1 MPTQTKFAGF
11 PSATLYELG
20 PGPGPPA
27 KLEARRQLLWGDF
40 LTVLGEDGDFF
51 HARVRGSEGWI
62 RKAETQD
69 ARLLEIVFV
78 DIGQGDGALL
88 ITPDDQ
94 KFIIDAGE
102 EDNMV
107 RFLRWR
113 FGKFAHP
120 VKFDAAIMSHSDS
133 DHYGGFD
140 DLFAEPNLSF
150 ETVYHNGLMERKAAK
165 ANDILGVRVQDPQ
178 GPLSYITDLVPD
190 MAALQNFLA
199 TPANFAGKQFPTML
213 QKALAAGKF
222 THFQKLDA
230 ATGHLPG
237 HGPGSRVEIQI
248 LGPFTEQ
255 FQGQPA
261 LRWLGDPGKTKN
273 GHSVVLRL
281 VIGRVSIFL
290 GGDLNT
296 ESCRL
301 LLEKHTGLSSSPKTA
316 EEEDALVRA
325 GRAIFGCDVAKACHH
340 GSADL
345 FLPFMKAVNPVAT
358 VISSGDNEPHAHPR
372 ADALGAIG
380 RCGRGER
387 PLIFSTELSRSAKE
401 AIKHPVILQAE
412 LRALG
417 AALDIAEPGPKKVK
431 AQAAFDKAIAKLE
444 RSIAIFGAINLR
456 TDGEKVVMAYKV
468 EVPKPS
474 KEWDMY
480 VLEPL
485 GLNGPLGY
493 QSKHN

>member
-1 MPTQTKFAGF
+1 MLTFAGF
-11 PSATLYELG
+11 PTATLYELG

-27 KLEARRQLLWGDF
+27 KLEPIRQLLWGDF
-40 LTVLGEDGDFF
+40 LTVLAENGDFF

-62 RKAETQD
+62 RKADTQD
-69 ARLLEIVFV
+69 TRLLEIVFV

-94 KFIIDAGE
+94 KYIIDAGE
-102 EDNMV
+102 GDNME

-150 ETVYHNGLMERKAAK
+150 GTVYHNGLMERKAAK
-165 ANDILGVRVQDPQ
+165 QNDVLGVRVKAPD
-178 GPLSYITDLVPD
+178 GTSYITDLVPD
-190 MAALQNFLA
+190 VAALRTFLA
-199 TPANFAGKQFPTML
+199 TPANWAGKKFPTML
-213 QKALAAGKF
+213 NKALTAGKF
-222 THFQKLDA
+222 AEYQKLDA
-230 ATGHLPG
+230 AVGHLPG
-237 HGPGSRVEIQI
+237 HGPGSPVEIQI

-255 FQGQPA
+255 FHGQPA
-261 LRWLGDPGKTKN
+261 LRWLGDTGKTKN

-301 LLEKHTGLSSSPKTA
+301 LLEKHTGLSASPNTA

-325 GRAIFGCDVAKACHH
+325 GQRIFGCDVAKACHH

-358 VISSGDNEPHAHPR
+358 VVSSGDNEPHAHPR

-401 AIKHPVILQAE
+401 AIKQPSILRA
-412 LRALG
+412 ALG
-417 AALDIAEPGPKKVK
+417 ALAAAINTADTPAKKEK
-431 AQAAFDKAIAKLE
+431 AQAAFDKALSKLE
-444 RSIAIFGAINLR
+444 RSIAVYGAINLR

-468 EVPKPS
+468 EEPKPS
-474 KEWDMY
+474 KEWDYY

-485 GLNGPLGY
+485 GSNGPLGY